1 MEPNEEE
8 TEEVV
13 KKPMSDVKFAIIGLV
28 SITALATGV
37 MIYHGVGTEQID
49 LVFTGAICAI
59 AGLVSNK

>member
-13 KKPMSDVKFAIIGLV
+13 KKPMTDVKFAIIGLV
-28 SITALATGV
+28 SIAGLGTSV
-37 MIYHGVGTEQID
+37 MLYHGVGTEQID

-59 AGLVSNK
+59 AGLVTK